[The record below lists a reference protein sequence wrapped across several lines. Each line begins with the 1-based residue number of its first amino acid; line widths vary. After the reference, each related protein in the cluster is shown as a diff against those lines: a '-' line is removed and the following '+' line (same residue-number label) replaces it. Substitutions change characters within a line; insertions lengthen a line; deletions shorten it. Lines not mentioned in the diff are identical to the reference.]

1 MFQHVVLPFATGRIF
16 VSADEERM
24 IAVPRP
30 ILAEHDTEFHA
41 AMPMMNILADT
52 RQTRNDGRLTGDETM
67 IRIIARL
74 ADGTVRTEVPP
85 TELAALRSDPAVMLW
100 LDLMPTNGEEQAAER
115 MLLEQFGFHPLAVDD
130 ALRESHVPKVDDW
143 KDYIYIVL
151 HAVRFEPS
159 TRRLHTL
166 ELDAFVGK
174 NYLVTHHTEKI
185 NSLES
190 VWAATSQQPRRL
202 AEGTDNL
209 LYQLVDSL
217 VAEYM
222 PLVDQLDDW
231 IDEVETEIL
240 RKPTSHTLHRVIR
253 QKRRM
258 VAMRRSL
265 SALREVLNRL
275 ARDDYAV
282 IDPRDRVYFRDVYD
296 HVVRLYE
303 IVESM
308 RDLVNGSMDTY
319 LSVTSNRIN
328 EIMKT
333 LTIVN
338 VIFLPIS
345 FLAGFWGMNFFATP
359 FAVETGWSTRPLFWL
374 TLTAM
379 IVLPLSMYAWVKL
392 RRWL

>member
-1 MFQHVVLPFATGRIF
+1 
-16 VSADEERM
+16 
-24 IAVPRP
+24 
-30 ILAEHDTEFHA
+30 
-41 AMPMMNILADT
+41 
-52 RQTRNDGRLTGDETM
+52 M
-67 IRIIARL
+67 IRILARL
-74 ADGTVRTEVPP
+74 ADGTVKAEVQP

-100 LDLMPTNGEEQAAER
+100 VDLMPANGEEHAAER
-115 MLLEQFGFHPLAVDD
+115 MLLEQFGFHTLAVDD
-130 ALRESHVPKVDDW
+130 ALSETHVPKVDDW
-143 KDYIYIVL
+143 RDYIYIVL
-151 HAVRFEPS
+151 HAVRFEPA

-185 NSLES
+185 SSMEAI
-190 VWAATSQQPRRL
+190 WAATCREPRRL

-209 LYQLVDSL
+209 LYQIVDTL
-217 VAEYM
+217 VADYM

-231 IDEVETEIL
+231 IDEVENEIFK
-240 RKPTSHTLHRVIR
+240 KPTPHTLVRIIR
-253 QKRRM
+253 QKRRL

-265 SALREVLNRL
+265 SALREVLNKL

-308 RDLVNGSMDTY
+308 RDLISGSLDTY
-319 LSVTSNRIN
+319 LSVTSNRTN

-333 LTIVN
+333 LTVVN

-345 FLAGFWGMNFFATP
+345 FLAGFWGMNFFADE
-359 FAVETGWSTRPLFWL
+359 FAVQPDWPTRWLFWI
-374 TLTAM
+374 TLAAM
-379 IVLPLSMYAWVKL
+379 VVLPTSMYAWVKL